1 MNRVR
6 NLFLLLIFPVLIF
19 SACKG
24 TKTASQ
30 PQAAAVAEPVLLGF
44 DKENVSKEEFERV
57 YAKNNGGKELAASH
71 TQAQLQEYLDLYIN
85 FKRKV
90 FEAEAMGLDT
100 TPAFKQEF
108 NTYRKQL
115 AQPYLSAKEVEDEL
129 IKEAYDRSGF
139 LVNASHLLVT
149 VDQSASPEDTA
160 KAFARVM
167 AYRDSIVNHGKDFGE
182 MAEKYSDDPSA
193 KSNKGN
199 LGYFTAFDMVYPFET
214 AAFTTPVGQVSQ
226 PIRTRFGYH
235 LIFVHDKMASTG
247 TKRVAHIIVRVG
259 DRYSSK
265 TEEQAEKRIR
275 EIYDQLKAGAD
286 FAQLAA
292 QFSDDPSSS
301 NKGGDLGTGRL
312 LPEMENLKL
321 QLAEG
326 EFSEPFTTRFGWH
339 ILKVT
344 EEEKR
349 ASFDD
354 SRNILKQKISRDSR
368 AQISRNALVEKIKK
382 ENSFALNK
390 ANFDEFKATLDES
403 FLRGVWKPDT
413 AKTALY
419 QKPLFTLGASYIQP
433 IQGFVDFYVRTR
445 SRRTGMTV
453 SQAADEILNTWLEQE
468 LLKYEEDQLPNKNPD
483 FRYLLK
489 EYRDGILL
497 FTLMEQKVWKKAVED
512 TTGLKKYYEDH
523 QSEFHAGE
531 TVDVKEYRT
540 TDEEAINQVKT
551 LIAAGK
557 SDAEIEEEIN
567 HSSAL
572 KLSITSQT
580 YEKEKGEVPAELFS
594 QPVGYQTE
602 TLQQNN
608 FFRILI
614 SVEKNPAGV
623 QPFEKVKSQAITK
636 YQDFLEE
643 QWLAELAKK
652 YPVKINESVFNNLF
666 K

>member
-1 MNRVR
+1 MKNTR

-24 TKTASQ
+24 PKTASQ
-30 PQAAAVAEPVLLGF
+30 AQATVETGPVLLGF

-57 YAKNNGGKELAASH
+57 YAKNNGGKEAVATH
-71 TQAQLQEYLDLYIN
+71 TPEQFREYLDLYIN

-90 FEAEAMGLDT
+90 FEAETIGLDT
-100 TPAFKQEF
+100 TPAFQQEF

-115 AQPYLSAKEVEDEL
+115 AQPYLSSKEVEDEL
-129 IKEAYDRSGF
+129 IKEAYDRSAF
-139 LVNASHLLVT
+139 LVNASHLLVNA
-149 VDQSASPEDTA
+149 DQSASPEDTA

-167 AYRDSIVNHGKDFGE
+167 AYRDSIVNFGKNFGD

-199 LGYFTAFDMVYPFET
+199 LGFFSAFDMVYPFES
-214 AAFTTPVGQVSQ
+214 AAYNTPVGQVSQ
-226 PIRTRFGYH
+226 PVRTRFGYH
-235 LIFVHDKMASTG
+235 LLFVHDKIASTG
-247 TKRVAHIIVRVG
+247 TKKVAHIIVRVG
-259 DRYSSK
+259 ERYSSK

-286 FAQLAA
+286 FAQIAA
-292 QFSDDPSSS
+292 QYSDDPSSS
-301 NKGGDLGTGRL
+301 SKGGDLGTGRL

-349 ASFDD
+349 ASFEE
-354 SRNILKQKISRDSR
+354 SRNALKQKISRDSR
-368 AQISRNALVEKIKK
+368 AQISRNALIEKIKK
-382 ENSFALNK
+382 ENNYALNS
-390 ANFDEFKATLDES
+390 ANFDEFKASLDES

-419 QKPLFTLGASYIQP
+419 QKPLFTLGKTYTQP
-433 IQGFVDFYVRTR
+433 IQEFVDYYVRTR
-445 SRRTGMTV
+445 SRRNGMSV
-453 SQAADEILNTWLEQE
+453 SQAADEIFNAWLEQE
-468 LLKYEEDQLPNKNPD
+468 LLKYEEEQLPNKNPD
-483 FRYLLK
+483 FRHLLK

-512 TTGLKKYYEDH
+512 TTGLKKYYLDN
-523 QSEFHAGE
+523 QTKFHAGE

-540 TDEEAINQVKT
+540 TDEAAINEVKK
-551 LIAAGK
+551 LLAEGK
-557 SDAEIEEEIN
+557 SDAEIEGEIN
-567 HSSAL
+567 QTSAL

-580 YEKEKGEVPAELFS
+580 YEKEKDQVPAELFS

-602 TLQQNN
+602 TEQQNN
-608 FFRILI
+608 FYRILV
-614 SVEKNPAGV
+614 STTKNPAGI
-623 QPFEKVKSQAITK
+623 QPFEKVKSQAITQ
-636 YQDFLEE
+636 YQDYLEQ
-643 QWLAELAKK
+643 QWLVELAQK